1 MHIKSFPKQQY
12 NYPFRTK
19 FTSAAQQLWKLL
31 IKTITSLPKKES
43 PATSDK
49 KAEFNNLVLFT

>member
-19 FTSAAQQLWKLL
+19 SSRATQQPWKLL
-31 IKTITSLPKKES
+31 IKAITETETLS
-43 PATSDK
+43 PLT
-49 KAEFNNLVLFT
+49 

>member
-19 FTSAAQQLWKLL
+19 SSRATQQPWKPL
-31 IKTITSLPKKES
+31 IKAITETESLL
-43 PATSDK
+43 TSDI
-49 KAEFNNLVLFT
+49 KAEFNNFDHFKML